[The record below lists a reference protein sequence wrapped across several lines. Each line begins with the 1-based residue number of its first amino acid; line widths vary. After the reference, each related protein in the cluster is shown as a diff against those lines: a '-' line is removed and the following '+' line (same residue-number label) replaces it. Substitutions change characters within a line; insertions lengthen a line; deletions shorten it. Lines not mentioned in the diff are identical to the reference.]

1 MRVQERNS
9 QQTTAAS
16 LLAFLSM
23 RCVAVQPRLFTSP
36 RSLASFAFLAG
47 FIAITVLPSDSDA
60 AIIRARYLMKYVGIE
75 VGELVIINNIGSSS
89 YEARLHAQVMGIAT
103 VATSRSVNMKASGT
117 IRKGSVVP
125 STFFSDQTGSDQSR
139 TTRVS
144 LTDGNAKVIEID
156 PPFEDNAERVPLTE
170 EHKRNVIDPL
180 SALIMTMPPGERL
193 VGPSACNR
201 TLRVFNGLFRADVE
215 LAYVRTEPFN
225 AKGYSGPVAV
235 CSARYAPLAG
245 YDPNAM
251 MTKFMMANR
260 AMEIRVAPIEDSMLV
275 MPVLVTIPMPVGAAS
290 VELLDY
296 SVEPAPGGPGK

>member
-1 MRVQERNS
+1 M
-9 QQTTAAS
+9 AAS
-16 LLAFLSM
+16 LLSFLSM
-23 RCVAVQPRLFTSP
+23 RCIAIQPPLFVDR
-36 RSLASFAFLAG
+36 RSLAPIVFLAS
-47 FIAITVLPSDSDA
+47 FVITMAVPFESRA
-60 AIIRARYLMKYVGIE
+60 ATIRAQYLMKFVGIE
-75 VGELVIINNIGSSS
+75 VGELAIVNNIGSAS
-89 YEARLHAQVMGIAT
+89 YEARLHAHVTGIAT

-117 IRKGSVVP
+117 IRKGTIVP
-125 STFFSDQTGSDQSR
+125 STFFSDQTGTDQSR

-156 PPFEDNAERVPLTE
+156 PPFEDKTERVPLTE

-215 LAYVRTEPFN
+215 LTYVRTEPFN

-245 YDPNAM
+245 YNPNAT

-260 AMEIRVAPIEDSMLV
+260 AMEIRVAPIEDTILV
-275 MPVLVTIPMPVGAAS
+275 MPVLVTIPMPVGTAS

-296 SVEPAPGGPGK
+296 SVEPGPGK